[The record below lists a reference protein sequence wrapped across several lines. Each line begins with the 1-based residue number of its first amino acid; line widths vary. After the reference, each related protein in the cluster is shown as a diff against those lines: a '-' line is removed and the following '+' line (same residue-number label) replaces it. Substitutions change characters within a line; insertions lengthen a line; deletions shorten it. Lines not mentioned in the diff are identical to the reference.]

1 MKVFLKN
8 TLAQSIALAS
18 HTLLS
23 AWSSDWTQNVCR
35 DVKSLRV
42 MAKVAY
48 SIFYFWLVVYC
59 VKHNPD
65 SMNTAITCTAGLVG
79 TIAAGY
85 MATKTYEKIKNG
97 NHRPPVPDASEE
109 EDESGD

>member
-1 MKVFLKN
+1 
-8 TLAQSIALAS
+8 
-18 HTLLS
+18 
-23 AWSSDWTQNVCR
+23 
-35 DVKSLRV
+35 

-48 SIFYFWLVVYC
+48 SIFYFWLVAYC

-97 NHRPPVPDASEE
+97 NHRPPTSHLSEE
-109 EDESGD
+109 EDAAGD